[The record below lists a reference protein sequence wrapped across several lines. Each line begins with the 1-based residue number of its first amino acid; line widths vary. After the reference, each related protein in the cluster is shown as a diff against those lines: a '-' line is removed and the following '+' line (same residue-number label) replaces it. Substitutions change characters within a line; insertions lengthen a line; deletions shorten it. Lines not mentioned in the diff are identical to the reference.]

1 MQQPD
6 CYKLKTYNNDMTTP
20 RYIVGIDLGT
30 TNCVVAYVDTQTP
43 DLEPLPIQLF
53 HIPQLVTPGNVEERD
68 LLPSFLYLPAG
79 HEFPAGSLTLPWAED
94 LPFVV
99 GTLARTR
106 GAEVPGR
113 LISSAKSWLC
123 HVGVDRTAPLLPWG
137 GGEDLKKMSPLEVSA
152 QYLLHIR
159 NAWNLLMARD
169 SAELA
174 LEHQEVFLTVPASFD
189 AAARELTVQAAE
201 QAGLPAARLL
211 EEPQAAFYAWIQSTG
226 ERWRK
231 QVKVGDVILVCDV
244 GGGTTDFS
252 LIAVSDEGGELELKR
267 VAVGEHILLGGDNMD
282 LALAYAVQQ
291 RLATKGTKLDAWQM
305 RGLWQSCCMAKEN
318 LLQADAPK
326 SQPLAIL
333 GRGSSVIGGT
343 IRAELSYKEV
353 ETTLV
358 DGFFPRC
365 EPSDLPKAGR
375 RVGFQEMG
383 LPYAADPGV
392 TRHLA
397 KFLTRQRSSD
407 SDSHTFVHP
416 TAILFNGGVMK
427 ATVLRQ
433 RLAEVLNGWLSQE
446 GGEAIRPLEGTSLD
460 HAVACGAAYYGLARR
475 GKGIRI
481 RGGAARSYYIGI
493 ETSMPA
499 VPGIAAPL
507 KALCVVPFG
516 LEEGTESDIPSQ
528 EFGLVVGEPAQ
539 FRFLGSTTRREDQLG
554 TLVEEPG
561 EDLEELT
568 PLETT
573 LSWIGQEGV
582 TIPVRLHTHMTEVG
596 TLELWAVS
604 RDETHRWKLE
614 FNVRTAG
621 EE

>member
-1 MQQPD
+1 MSSS
-6 CYKLKTYNNDMTTP
+6 

-30 TNCVVAYVDTQTP
+30 TNCVVAYVDTQQTDGVDSP
-43 DLEPLPIQLF
+43 PIQLF
-53 HIPQLVTPGNVEERD
+53 HVPQLMTPGNVEERD

-94 LPFVV
+94 PSFVV

-123 HVGVDRTAPLLPWG
+123 HIGVDRTAPILPWG
-137 GGEDLKKMSPLEVSA
+137 GGEDLQKMSPLEVSA
-152 QYLLHIR
+152 QYLLHVR
-159 NAWNLLMARD
+159 QAWNFSVAKD
-169 SAELA
+169 DPASA

-201 QAGLPAARLL
+201 RAGLPAVRLL
-211 EEPQAAFYAWIQSTG
+211 EEPQAAFYAWIESAG

-231 QVKVGDVILVCDV
+231 RVQVGDMILVCDV
-244 GGGTTDFS
+244 GGGTTDLS

-291 RLATKGTKLDAWQM
+291 RLAAKGTKLDAWQM
-305 RGLWQSCCMAKEN
+305 RGLWQSCRAAKEG
-318 LLQADAPK
+318 LLQPDAPK
-326 SQPLAIL
+326 KQSLAIL
-333 GRGSSVIGGT
+333 GRGSGVVGGA
-343 IRAELSYKEV
+343 IRAELRYDEL
-353 ETTLV
+353 ETTVV

-365 EPSDLPKAGR
+365 APGDLPKTGR

-383 LPYAADPGV
+383 LPYAADPAV

-397 KFLTRQRSSD
+397 KFLTQQRPSESD
-407 SDSHTFVHP
+407 SRTFAHP

-427 ATVLRQ
+427 ATLLRQ
-433 RLAEVLNGWLSQE
+433 RLVDVLNGWLSQE
-446 GGEAIRPLEGTSLD
+446 EGAAMRVLEGTNLD
-460 HAVACGAAYYGLARR
+460 HAVARGAAYYGLARR
-475 GKGIRI
+475 GKGVRI
-481 RGGAARSYYIGI
+481 RSGAARSYYIGI

-516 LEEGTESDIPSQ
+516 MEEGTESDIPGQ

-539 FRFLGSTTRREDQLG
+539 FRFLGSTTRREDQIG
-554 TLVEEPG
+554 TLIEEPG
-561 EDLEELT
+561 EDIEELT

-582 TIPVRLHTHMTEVG
+582 MIPVRLQVHVTEVG

>member
-1 MQQPD
+1 
-6 CYKLKTYNNDMTTP
+6 MTNA

-30 TNCVVAYVDTQTP
+30 TNCVVAYADVSSL
-43 DLEPLPIQLF
+43 DLEPPTIQLLPV
-53 HIPQLVTPGNVEERD
+53 PQLVAPGNVEERD
-68 LLPSFLYLPAG
+68 MLPSFLYLPTSN
-79 HEFPAGSLTLPWAED
+79 EFPSGSLTLPWAED
-94 LPFVV
+94 NAVAI
-99 GTLARTR
+99 GTLARAR

-123 HVGVDRTAPLLPWG
+123 HVGVDRTAPILPWG
-137 GGEDLKKMSPLEVSA
+137 GGDDLKKMSPLEVSSS
-152 QYLLHIR
+152 YLMHIR
-159 NAWNLLMARD
+159 QAWNVQIAKGD
-169 SAELA
+169 PEQA
-174 LEHQEVFLTVPASFD
+174 LEKQDIFLTVPASFD

-201 QAGLPAARLL
+201 HAGLSSLRLL
-211 EEPQAAFYAWIQSTG
+211 EEPQAAFYSWIHSAG

-231 QVKVGDVILVCDV
+231 QVKVGDVILVCDI
-244 GGGTTDFS
+244 GGGTTDFT

-291 RLATKGTKLDAWQM
+291 RLTAKGTKLDTWQL
-305 RGLWQSCCMAKEN
+305 RGLSQNCRAAKET
-318 LLQADAPK
+318 LLQPAAPK
-326 SQPLAIL
+326 KQPLSIL
-333 GRGSSVIGGT
+333 GRGSSVVGGT
-343 IRAELSYKEV
+343 IRTELTYGEI
-353 ETTLV
+353 EATLIE
-358 DGFFPRC
+358 GFFPRC
-365 EPSDLPKAGR
+365 AANEMPKSGR

-397 KFLTRQRSSD
+397 KFLTRQRPTDQTDQS
-407 SDSHTFVHP
+407 FAHP
-416 TAILFNGGVMK
+416 TAVLFNGGVMK
-427 ATVLRQ
+427 AGLLRQ
-433 RLAEVLNGWLSQE
+433 RVIEVLNDWVGQE
-446 GGEAIRPLEGTSLD
+446 GGEGLRPLEGTNLD
-460 HAVACGAAYYGLARR
+460 HAVALGSVYYGLARR
-475 GKGIRI
+475 GKGVRI
-481 RGGAARSYYIGI
+481 HGGAARSYYIGI

-499 VPGIAAPL
+499 VPGVPAPL

-516 LEEGTESDIPSQ
+516 LEEGTESEIPGQ
-528 EFGLVVGEPAQ
+528 EFGLVVGEPAE

-554 TLVEEPG
+554 QLIEEP
-561 EDLEELT
+561 EDDIEELT

-582 TIPVRLHTHMTEVG
+582 TVPVRLQTHVTEVG

-621 EE
+621 DE

>member
-1 MQQPD
+1 
-6 CYKLKTYNNDMTTP
+6 MTAS

-30 TNCVVAYVDTQTP
+30 TNCVVAYVDTLTDTEHP
-43 DLEPLPIQLF
+43 AIQLL
-53 HIPQLVTPGNVEERD
+53 HIPQLVGPGDVEGHD
-68 LLPSFLYLPAG
+68 MLPSFLYLPG
-79 HEFPAGSLTLPWAED
+79 TREFPAGSLGLPWSEE

-99 GTLARTR
+99 GTLARSR

-123 HVGVDRTAPLLPWG
+123 HVGVDRTAPILPWG
-137 GGEDLKKMSPLEVSA
+137 GGEDLTKMSPLEVSA
-152 QYLLHIR
+152 QYLLHVR
-159 NAWNLLMARD
+159 QAWNFLMAED
-169 SAELA
+169 DPGLL
-174 LEHQEVFLTVPASFD
+174 LENQDVFLTVPASFD

-201 QAGLPAARLL
+201 RAGLPTVRLL
-211 EEPQAAFYAWIQSTG
+211 EEPQAAFYAWIQGMG

-231 QVKVGDVILVCDV
+231 QVKVGDVILVCDI

-291 RLATKGTKLDAWQM
+291 RLAASGTKLDTWQM
-305 RGLWQSCCMAKEN
+305 RGLSQTCRAAKET
-318 LLQADAPK
+318 LLQPDAPQ
-326 SQPLAIL
+326 SQPLVIL

-343 IRAELSYKEV
+343 IRAELHYE
-353 ETTLV
+353 ELERTLV

-365 EPSDLPKAGR
+365 APHEMPKTGR

-383 LPYAADPGV
+383 LPYAADPAV

-397 KFLTRQRSSD
+397 KFLTRQRASENDARS
-407 SDSHTFVHP
+407 FMHP
-416 TAILFNGGVMK
+416 TGILFNGGVMK
-427 ATVLRQ
+427 AGLLR
-433 RLAEVLNGWLSQE
+433 RRVVEVLNDWLSQE
-446 GGEAIRPLEGTSLD
+446 NGETLRTLEGTNFD
-460 HAVACGAAYYGLARR
+460 HAVACGAAYYGWARR
-475 GKGIRI
+475 GKGVRI
-481 RGGAARSYYIGI
+481 RGGVARSYYIGI

-516 LEEGTESDIPSQ
+516 MEEGTESDIPGQ

-539 FRFLGSTTRREDQLG
+539 FRFLGSTTRREDRLG
-554 TLVEEPG
+554 DLIEEPG
-561 EDLEELT
+561 EDIEEST

-582 TIPVRLHTHMTEVG
+582 TIPVRLHTHVTEVG

-614 FNVRTAG
+614 FNVRMAG

>member
-1 MQQPD
+1 
-6 CYKLKTYNNDMTTP
+6 MTNS

-30 TNCVVAYVDTQTP
+30 TNCVVAYIDTQTTDFDHP
-43 DLEPLPIQLF
+43 DIQLLRL
-53 HIPQLVTPGNVEERD
+53 PQLVTPGNVEEREM
-68 LLPSFLYLPAG
+68 LPSFLYLPSASD
-79 HEFPAGSLTLPWAED
+79 FPSGSLILPWAD
-94 LPFVV
+94 NPPFVV

-123 HVGVDRTAPLLPWG
+123 HVGVDRTAPILPWG
-137 GGEDLKKMSPLEVSA
+137 GAEDLKKMSPLEVASH
-152 QYLLHIR
+152 YLLHIR
-159 NAWNLLMARD
+159 NAWNFLMTREQPE
-169 SAELA
+169 SA
-174 LEHQEVFLTVPASFD
+174 LENQDILLTVPASFD

-201 QAGLPAARLL
+201 RAGFSSLRLL
-211 EEPQAAFYAWIQSTG
+211 EEPQAAFYAWIHGAG

-231 QVKVGDVILVCDV
+231 QVKVGDAILVCDV
-244 GGGTTDFS
+244 GGGTTDFT

-291 RLATKGTKLDAWQM
+291 RLAANGTKLDTWQM
-305 RGLWQSCCMAKEN
+305 RGLSQHCRAAKEI
-318 LLQADAPK
+318 LLQPDAPQ
-326 SQPLAIL
+326 SQPLSIL

-343 IRAELSYKEV
+343 IKTELTYNEMES
-353 ETTLV
+353 TLI

-365 EPSDLPKAGR
+365 EPTDMPRTGR

-397 KFLTRQRSSD
+397 KFLTKQRPPEQSAY
-407 SDSHTFVHP
+407 TFAHP
-416 TAILFNGGVMK
+416 TAVLFNGGVMK
-427 ATVLRQ
+427 SGLLRQ
-433 RLAEVLNGWLSQE
+433 RLIDVLNGWLSQE
-446 GGEAIRPLEGTSLD
+446 NGGAVRTLEGTDLD
-460 HAVACGAAYYGLARR
+460 HAVACGAVYYGLARR
-475 GKGIRI
+475 GKGVRI

-499 VPGIAAPL
+499 VPGIPAPL

-516 LEEGTESDIPSQ
+516 MEEGTEEDIPGQ
-528 EFGLVVGEPAQ
+528 EFGLVVGEPAE
-539 FRFLGSTTRREDQLG
+539 FRFLGSTTRREDHLG
-554 TLVEEPG
+554 QLVEEPG
-561 EDLEELT
+561 EEIEELT

-582 TIPVRLHTHMTEVG
+582 TIPVRLQTHVTEVG

-614 FNVRTAG
+614 FNVRTVG
-621 EE
+621 EDE

>member
-1 MQQPD
+1 
-6 CYKLKTYNNDMTTP
+6 MTAA

-30 TNCVVAYVDTQTP
+30 TNCVVSYVDTQSP
-43 DLEPLPIQLF
+43 DTESPPIQLLRL
-53 HIPQLVTPGNVEERD
+53 PQLVAPGDVEERD
-68 LLPSFLYLPAG
+68 MLPSFLYLPG
-79 HEFPAGSLTLPWAED
+79 GREFPSGSLTLPWAED
-94 LPFVV
+94 LSFVV
-99 GTLARTR
+99 GALARSR

-123 HVGVDRTAPLLPWG
+123 HVGVDRTAPILPWG
-137 GGEDLKKMSPLEVSA
+137 AGEDLTKMSPLDVSA
-152 QYLLHIR
+152 QYLIHIR
-159 NAWNLLMARD
+159 QAWNFLMARD
-169 SAELA
+169 NPELA
-174 LEHQEVFLTVPASFD
+174 LENQDLLLTVPASFD

-201 QAGLPAARLL
+201 RAGLPTVRLL
-211 EEPQAAFYAWIQSTG
+211 EEPQAAFYSWIQSMG
-226 ERWRK
+226 ERWRR
-231 QVKVGDVILVCDV
+231 QVKVGDVILVCDI

-252 LIAVSDEGGELELKR
+252 LIAVSEEGGELELKR

-291 RLATKGTKLDAWQM
+291 RLAAAGTKLDAWQM
-305 RGLWQSCCMAKEN
+305 RGLSQSCRAAKET
-318 LLQADAPK
+318 LLQLDAPK
-326 SQPLAIL
+326 SQPVAIL
-333 GRGSSVIGGT
+333 GRGSSVVGGT
-343 IRAELSYKEV
+343 IRTELQYEELEK
-353 ETTLV
+353 TLV

-365 EPSDLPKAGR
+365 APSDMPKTGR

-383 LPYAADPGV
+383 LPYAADPAV

-397 KFLTRQRSSD
+397 RFLSRQRSPESEND
-407 SDSHTFVHP
+407 AHTFVHP
-416 TAILFNGGVMK
+416 TALLFNGGVMK
-427 ATVLRQ
+427 ATLLRQ
-433 RLAEVLNGWLSQE
+433 RLVEVLNSWLVEE
-446 GGEAIRPLEGTSLD
+446 GDVPLRTLEGTNFD

-481 RGGAARSYYIGI
+481 RGGVARSYYIGI

-516 LEEGTESDIPSQ
+516 MEEGTESDIPGQ

-539 FRFLGSTTRREDQLG
+539 FRFLGSTTRREDHLG
-554 TLVEEPG
+554 DLIEEPG
-561 EDLEELT
+561 DEIEELT

-582 TIPVRLHTHMTEVG
+582 TIPVRLHTHVTEVG

-614 FNVRTAG
+614 FNVRMAG
-621 EE
+621 DEE

>member
-1 MQQPD
+1 MHAS
-6 CYKLKTYNNDMTTP
+6 

-30 TNCVVAYVDTQTP
+30 TNCVVAYLDTQTTDVDHP
-43 DLEPLPIQLF
+43 DIQLLRL
-53 HIPQLVTPGNVEERD
+53 PQLVTPGNVEEREM
-68 LLPSFLYLPAG
+68 LPSFLYLPGASD
-79 HEFPAGSLTLPWAED
+79 FPSGSLMLPWAD
-94 LPFVV
+94 NLPFVV

-113 LISSAKSWLC
+113 LIASAKSWLC
-123 HVGVDRTAPLLPWG
+123 HVGVDRTAPILPWG
-137 GGEDLKKMSPLEVSA
+137 GAEDLQKMSPLEVASH
-152 QYLLHIR
+152 YLLHIR
-159 NAWNLLMARD
+159 NAWNFLMAQ
-169 SAELA
+169 EQPECA
-174 LEHQEVFLTVPASFD
+174 LENQEILLTVPASFD

-201 QAGLPAARLL
+201 RAGLSSLRLL
-211 EEPQAAFYAWIQSTG
+211 EEPQAAFYAWIHGAG

-231 QVKVGDVILVCDV
+231 HVKVGDVILVCDV
-244 GGGTTDFS
+244 GGGTTDFT

-291 RLATKGTKLDAWQM
+291 RLAAKGVKLDAWQM
-305 RGLWQSCCMAKEN
+305 RGLSQHCRAAKEV
-318 LLQADAPK
+318 LLQPNAPP
-326 SQPLAIL
+326 SQPLSIL

-343 IRAELSYKEV
+343 IKTELTYSEV
-353 ETTLV
+353 ESTLIE
-358 DGFFPRC
+358 GFFPRC
-365 EPSDLPKAGR
+365 EPTELPKTGR

-397 KFLTRQRSSD
+397 KFLTRQRPSEHSAY
-407 SDSHTFVHP
+407 TFAHP
-416 TAILFNGGVMK
+416 TAVLFNGGVMK
-427 ATVLRQ
+427 SGLLRQ
-433 RLAEVLNGWLSQE
+433 RVVDVLNGWLAQE
-446 GGEAIRPLEGTSLD
+446 NGGAVRTLAGTNLD
-460 HAVACGAAYYGLARR
+460 QAVACGAVYYGLARR
-475 GKGIRI
+475 GKGVRI

-499 VPGIAAPL
+499 VPGIPAPL

-516 LEEGTESDIPSQ
+516 MEEGTEEDIPGQ
-528 EFGLVVGEPAQ
+528 EFGLVVGEPAE
-539 FRFLGSTTRREDQLG
+539 FRFLGSTTRREDRLGQLI
-554 TLVEEPG
+554 EEPG
-561 EDLEELT
+561 EEIEELT

-582 TIPVRLHTHMTEVG
+582 TIPVRLRIHVTEVG

-621 EE
+621 DE

>member
-1 MQQPD
+1 
-6 CYKLKTYNNDMTTP
+6 MTAS

-43 DLEPLPIQLF
+43 DLDHPVIELL
-53 HIPQLVTPGNVEERD
+53 HLPQLVTPGNVEAHD
-68 LLPSFLYLPAG
+68 MLPSFLYLPGG
-79 HEFPAGSLTLPWAED
+79 HEFPAGSLALPWAPD
-94 LPFVV
+94 MPFAI
-99 GTLARTR
+99 GTLARSR

-123 HVGVDRTAPLLPWG
+123 HVGVDRTAPILPWG
-137 GGEDLKKMSPLEVSA
+137 GGDDLKKMSPLEVSA
-152 QYLLHIR
+152 QYLVHIR
-159 NAWNLLMARD
+159 NAWNFLMAREQ
-169 SAELA
+169 AELA
-174 LEHQEVFLTVPASFD
+174 LEHQEILLTVPASFD

-201 QAGLPAARLL
+201 RAGLPAVRLL
-211 EEPQAAFYAWIQSTG
+211 EEPQAACYAWIHGMG

-231 QVKVGDVILVCDV
+231 QVKVGDVILVCDI
-244 GGGTTDFS
+244 GGGTSDFS

-291 RLATKGTKLDAWQM
+291 NLATKGTKLDSWQM
-305 RGLWQSCCMAKEN
+305 RGLSQNCRAAKEM
-318 LLQADAPK
+318 LLQPEAPK

-343 IRAELSYKEV
+343 IRAELTRKDLEA
-353 ETTLV
+353 TLV
-358 DGFFPRC
+358 DGFFPQC
-365 EPSDLPKAGR
+365 EPHDRPKAGR

-397 KFLTRQRSSD
+397 KFLTRQRGPEAD
-407 SDSHTFVHP
+407 SRTFAHP

-427 ATVLRQ
+427 ATLLRQ
-433 RLAEVLNGWLSQE
+433 RVVEVLNGWLSQE
-446 GGEAIRPLEGTSLD
+446 GGAALRTLEGTNLD

-475 GKGIRI
+475 GKGVRI
-481 RGGAARSYYIGI
+481 RGGAARAYYIGI

-516 LEEGTESDIPSQ
+516 MEEGTESDIPGQ

-539 FRFLGSTTRREDQLG
+539 FRFLGSTTRRQDQLG
-554 TLVEEPG
+554 QLIDEPG
-561 EDLEELT
+561 EEIEELT

-582 TIPVRLHTHMTEVG
+582 TIPVRLQTHVTEVG

>member
-1 MQQPD
+1 
-6 CYKLKTYNNDMTTP
+6 MTVS

-30 TNCVVAYVDTQTP
+30 TNCVVAYVDTQIADADHP
-43 DLEPLPIQLF
+43 SIQLL
-53 HIPQLVTPGNVEERD
+53 HIPQLVAPGDVEERD
-68 LLPSFLYLPAG
+68 MLPSFLYLPSG
-79 HEFPAGSLTLPWAED
+79 REFPAGSLALPWAED

-113 LISSAKSWLC
+113 LIASAKSWLC
-123 HVGVDRTAPLLPWG
+123 HVGVDRTAPILPWG

-159 NAWNLLMARD
+159 HAWNFLMARD
-169 SAELA
+169 NPELA

-201 QAGLPAARLL
+201 WAGFPTVRLL
-211 EEPQAAFYAWIQSTG
+211 EEPQAAFYAWIQDTG

-231 QVKVGDVILVCDV
+231 QVRVGDVILVCDI

-291 RLATKGTKLDAWQM
+291 RLAANGTKLDAWQM
-305 RGLWQSCCMAKEN
+305 RGLWQSCREAKEK
-318 LLQADAPK
+318 LLQADSPQ
-326 SQPLAIL
+326 SYPVTIL

-343 IRAELSYKEV
+343 LRTELHYE
-353 ETTLV
+353 ELEATLV

-365 EPSDLPKAGR
+365 ESNEVPKTSR

-397 KFLTRQRSSD
+397 KFLTRQRMSEG
-407 SDSHTFVHP
+407 DSHTFVHP

-427 ATVLRQ
+427 ATLLRQ
-433 RLAEVLNGWLSQE
+433 RLVEVLNSWLSQE
-446 GGEAIRPLEGTSLD
+446 GGETLRTLEGTNLD

-481 RGGAARSYYIGI
+481 RGGVARSYYIGI

-507 KALCVVPFG
+507 KALCVVPYG
-516 LEEGTESDIPSQ
+516 MEEGTESDIPGQ

-539 FRFLGSTTRREDQLG
+539 FRFLGSTTRREDQVG
-554 TLVEEPG
+554 TLIEEPG
-561 EDLEELT
+561 EDIEELT

-573 LSWIGQEGV
+573 LSWIGQEGI
-582 TIPVRLHTHMTEVG
+582 TIPVRLRSHVTEVG

>member
-1 MQQPD
+1 
-6 CYKLKTYNNDMTTP
+6 MTSS

-30 TNCVVAYVDTQTP
+30 TNCVVAYVDTHTQ
-43 DLEPLPIQLF
+43 DLDNPPIQLLQL
-53 HIPQLVTPGNVEERD
+53 PQLVTPGQVEEQD
-68 LLPSFLYLPAG
+68 MLPSFLYLPAG
-79 HEFPAGSLTLPWAED
+79 HEFPAGSLTLPWGED
-94 LPFVV
+94 LPLVV
-99 GTLARTR
+99 GALARSR

-123 HVGVDRTAPLLPWG
+123 HVGVDRTAPILPWG

-152 QYLLHIR
+152 QYLLHVR
-159 NAWNLLMARD
+159 SAWNFLMARD
-169 SAELA
+169 AAEFA
-174 LEHQEVFLTVPASFD
+174 LERQEVLLTVPASFD

-201 QAGLPAARLL
+201 RAGLPTVRLL
-211 EEPQAAFYAWIQSTG
+211 EEPQAAFYAWIHGAG

-231 QVKVGDVILVCDV
+231 QVKVGDVILVCDI

-252 LIAVSDEGGELELKR
+252 LIAVSDEDGELELRR

-282 LALAYAVQQ
+282 LALAYTVQQ
-291 RLATKGTKLDAWQM
+291 RLATKGTKLDTWQM
-305 RGLWQSCCMAKEN
+305 RGLSQNCRAAKET
-318 LLQADAPK
+318 LLQSAAPK
-326 SQPLAIL
+326 KQPVAIL

-343 IRAELSYKEV
+343 IRTELTHAEL

-365 EPSDLPKAGR
+365 AQNDLPKAGR

-397 KFLTRQRSSD
+397 KFLTRQRSAEGEAR
-407 SDSHTFVHP
+407 TFAHP
-416 TAILFNGGVMK
+416 TAVLFNGGVMK
-427 ATVLRQ
+427 ATLLRQ
-433 RLAEVLNGWLSQE
+433 RVVDVLNGWLAQE
-446 GGEAIRPLEGTSLD
+446 SGAPLRLLEGTDLD

-475 GKGIRI
+475 GKGVRI
-481 RGGAARSYYIGI
+481 RGGTARSYYIGI

-516 LEEGTESDIPSQ
+516 MEEGTESEIPGQ

-539 FRFLGSTTRREDQLG
+539 FRFLGSTTRREDHVGQLI
-554 TLVEEPG
+554 EEPG
-561 EDLEELT
+561 EDIEELT
-568 PLETT
+568 PMETT

-582 TIPVRLHTHMTEVG
+582 TIPVRLRTHVTEVG

-614 FNVRTAG
+614 FNVRTG
-621 EE
+621 NEE

>member
-1 MQQPD
+1 
-6 CYKLKTYNNDMTTP
+6 
-20 RYIVGIDLGT
+20 
-30 TNCVVAYVDTQTP
+30 
-43 DLEPLPIQLF
+43 
-53 HIPQLVTPGNVEERD
+53 
-68 LLPSFLYLPAG
+68 
-79 HEFPAGSLTLPWAED
+79 
-94 LPFVV
+94 
-99 GTLARTR
+99 
-106 GAEVPGR
+106 
-113 LISSAKSWLC
+113 SWLC
-123 HVGVDRTAPLLPWG
+123 HVGVDRTAPILPWG

-152 QYLLHIR
+152 HYLLHIR
-159 NAWNLLMARD
+159 QAWNFLMAKD
-169 SAELA
+169 DPALA
-174 LEHQEVFLTVPASFD
+174 LEYQEVFLTVPASFD

-201 QAGLPAARLL
+201 RAGLPAVRLL
-211 EEPQAAFYAWIQSTG
+211 EEPQAAFYAWIESAG

-231 QVKVGDVILVCDV
+231 RVKVGDSILVCDV

-291 RLATKGTKLDAWQM
+291 RLAAKGTKLDAWQM
-305 RGLWQSCCMAKEN
+305 RGLWQSCRAAKES
-318 LLQADAPK
+318 LLQPDAPK
-326 SQPLAIL
+326 KQPLAIL
-333 GRGSSVIGGT
+333 GRGSGVIGGS
-343 IRAELSYKEV
+343 IRADLRYEEL
-353 ETTLV
+353 ETTVV

-365 EPSDLPKAGR
+365 EPGDLPKTGR
-375 RVGFQEMG
+375 RIGFQEMG
-383 LPYAADPGV
+383 LPYAADPAV

-397 KFLTRQRSSD
+397 KFLTQQRAVESD
-407 SDSHTFVHP
+407 THTFAHP

-427 ATVLRQ
+427 ATLLRQ
-433 RLAEVLNGWLSQE
+433 RLVDVLDGWLSQE
-446 GGEAIRPLEGTSLD
+446 GGTAMRVLEGTNLD
-460 HAVACGAAYYGLARR
+460 HAVARGAAYYGLARR
-475 GKGIRI
+475 GKGVRI
-481 RGGAARSYYIGI
+481 RSGAARSYYIGI

-516 LEEGTESDIPSQ
+516 MEEGTESDIPGQ

-539 FRFLGSTTRREDQLG
+539 FRFLGSTTRREDQIG
-554 TLVEEPG
+554 TLIEEPG
-561 EDLEELT
+561 NDIEELT

-582 TIPVRLHTHMTEVG
+582 MIPVRLQTHVTEVG

-614 FNVRTAG
+614 FNVRTSG

>member
-1 MQQPD
+1 
-6 CYKLKTYNNDMTTP
+6 MTAS

-43 DLEPLPIQLF
+43 EVDHPPIQLL
-53 HIPQLVTPGNVEERD
+53 HLPQLVAPGDVEERD
-68 LLPSFLYLPAG
+68 VLPSFLYLPSG
-79 HEFPAGSLTLPWAED
+79 REFPAGSLRLPWSED

-113 LISSAKSWLC
+113 LIASAKSWLC
-123 HVGVDRTAPLLPWG
+123 HVGVDRTAPILPWG
-137 GGEDLKKMSPLEVSA
+137 GGEDLTKMSPLEVSA

-159 NAWNLLMARD
+159 QAWNFLMAQDNR
-169 SAELA
+169 ELV
-174 LEHQEVFLTVPASFD
+174 LENQEVFLTVPASFD

-201 QAGLPAARLL
+201 RAGLPAVRLL
-211 EEPQAAFYAWIQSTG
+211 EEPQAAFYAWIQSMG

-231 QVKVGDVILVCDV
+231 QVRVGDVILVCDV

-291 RLATKGTKLDAWQM
+291 RLATNGTKLDAWQM
-305 RGLWQSCCMAKEN
+305 RGLSQSCRVAKES
-318 LLQADAPK
+318 LLFSDAPK
-326 SQPLAIL
+326 SQPLTIL

-343 IRAELSYKEV
+343 IRTELHYE
-353 ETTLV
+353 ELEQTLV
-358 DGFFPRC
+358 EGFFPRC
-365 EPSDLPKAGR
+365 AASDLPKAGR

-383 LPYAADPGV
+383 LPYAADPAV

-397 KFLTRQRSSD
+397 KFLTRQRTTD
-407 SDSHTFVHP
+407 NDTRTFVHP

-427 ATVLRQ
+427 SPLLRH
-433 RLAEVLNGWLSQE
+433 RLVEVLNSWLSEEPQAE
-446 GGEAIRPLEGTSLD
+446 LRTLEGTSFD

-481 RGGAARSYYIGI
+481 RGGVARSYYIGI

-516 LEEGTESDIPSQ
+516 MEEGTESDIPAQ

-539 FRFLGSTTRREDQLG
+539 FRFLGSTTRREDHLG
-554 TLVEEPG
+554 DLIEEPG
-561 EDLEELT
+561 EDIEELT

-582 TIPVRLHTHMTEVG
+582 TIPVRLRTHVTEVG

-614 FNVRTAG
+614 FNVRMAG

>member
-1 MQQPD
+1 MP
-6 CYKLKTYNNDMTTP
+6 TP

-30 TNCVVAYVDTQTP
+30 TNCVVAYIDTQDT
-43 DLEPLPIQLF
+43 DLEHPTIQLLP
-53 HIPQLVTPGNVEERD
+53 IPQLVAPGHVEEREM
-68 LLPSFLYLPAG
+68 LPSFLYLPTG
-79 HEFPAGSLTLPWAED
+79 NEFPAGSLTLPWADD

-113 LISSAKSWLC
+113 LIASAKSWLC
-123 HVGVDRTAPLLPWG
+123 HVGVDRTAPILPWG
-137 GGEDLKKMSPLEVSA
+137 GGDDLKKMSPLEVTSH
-152 QYLLHIR
+152 YLSHLR
-159 NAWNLLMARD
+159 SAWNFSIAKD
-169 SAELA
+169 APDLA
-174 LEHQEVFLTVPASFD
+174 LEQQDVLLTVPASFD

-201 QAGLPAARLL
+201 RAGLSTLRLL
-211 EEPQAAFYAWIQSTG
+211 EEPQAAFYSWIYAAG

-231 QVKVGDVILVCDV
+231 AVKVGDVILVCDV

-291 RLATKGTKLDAWQM
+291 RLAAKGTKLDAWQM
-305 RGLWQSCCMAKEN
+305 RGLSQNCRAAKES
-318 LLQADAPK
+318 LLQVDAPK
-326 SQPLAIL
+326 SQPLTVL

-343 IRAELSYKEV
+343 IRTELNYNEL

-358 DGFFPRC
+358 DGFFPQC
-365 EPSDLPKAGR
+365 EPTDMPKAGR

-383 LPYAADPGV
+383 LPYASDPGV

-397 KFLTRQRSSD
+397 KFLTRQRSAEQADHS
-407 SDSHTFVHP
+407 FAHP
-416 TAILFNGGVMK
+416 TALLFNGGVMK
-427 ATVLRQ
+427 AGLLRH
-433 RLAEVLNGWLSQE
+433 RIVEVLNGWLAQE
-446 GGEAIRPLEGTSLD
+446 GGAELRTLEGTNLD
-460 HAVACGAAYYGLARR
+460 HAVALGAAYYGLARR
-475 GKGIRI
+475 GKGVRI
-481 RGGAARSYYIGI
+481 RGGAARAYYIGI

-499 VPGIAAPL
+499 VPGIPAPL

-516 LEEGTESDIPSQ
+516 MEEGTENDIPGQ
-528 EFGLVVGEPAQ
+528 EFGLVVGEPAE
-539 FRFLGSTTRREDQLG
+539 FRFLGSTTRREDHLGQLI
-554 TLVEEPG
+554 EEPG
-561 EDLEELT
+561 DDIDELS
-568 PLETT
+568 PMETT

-582 TIPVRLHTHMTEVG
+582 TIPVRLHAHVTEVG

-621 EE
+621 DDEPV

>member
-1 MQQPD
+1 
-6 CYKLKTYNNDMTTP
+6 MTAS

-30 TNCVVAYVDTQTP
+30 TNCVVAYVDTQAP
-43 DLEPLPIQLF
+43 DTDHPPIQLLS
-53 HIPQLVTPGNVEERD
+53 IPQLVAPGDVEGRD
-68 LLPSFLYLPAG
+68 VLPSFLYLPGAR
-79 HEFPAGSLTLPWAED
+79 EFPSGSLSLPWAED
-94 LPFVV
+94 VPFVV
-99 GTLARTR
+99 GVLARSR

-123 HVGVDRTAPLLPWG
+123 HVGVDRTAPILPWG
-137 GGEDLKKMSPLEVSA
+137 AGEDLTKMSPLEVSA
-152 QYLLHIR
+152 QYLVHIR
-159 NAWNLLMARD
+159 QAWNYLMARD
-169 SAELA
+169 NPECA
-174 LEHQEVFLTVPASFD
+174 LENQEVFLTVPASFD

-201 QAGLPAARLL
+201 RAGLPTVRLL
-211 EEPQAAFYAWIQSTG
+211 EEPQAAFYAWIHG
-226 ERWRK
+226 MGDRWRK
-231 QVKVGDVILVCDV
+231 QVRVGDVILVCDI

-252 LIAVSDEGGELELKR
+252 LIAVSEEGGELELKR

-291 RLATKGTKLDAWQM
+291 RLAASGTRLDAWQM
-305 RGLWQSCCMAKEN
+305 RGLSQSCRVAKET
-318 LLQADAPK
+318 LLQGGAPK
-326 SQPLAIL
+326 SQPVVIL

-343 IRAELSYKEV
+343 LRTELHYEEV
-353 ETTLV
+353 EQTLV

-365 EPSDLPKAGR
+365 APSDLPKAGR

-383 LPYAADPGV
+383 LPYAADPAV

-397 KFLTRQRSSD
+397 KFLTRHRAADGDAQ
-407 SDSHTFVHP
+407 TFVRP

-427 ATVLRQ
+427 ATLLRQ
-433 RLAEVLNGWLSQE
+433 RVVEVLNHWLMDA
-446 GGEAIRPLEGTSLD
+446 GGAPLRTLEGTDLD
-460 HAVACGAAYYGLARR
+460 RAVACGAAYYGLARR
-475 GKGIRI
+475 GRGIRI
-481 RGGAARSYYIGI
+481 RGGVARSYYIGI

-499 VPGIAAPL
+499 VPGVAAPL

-516 LEEGTESDIPSQ
+516 MEEGTEGDIPGQ

-539 FRFLGSTTRREDQLG
+539 FRFLGSTTRRQDRLG
-554 TLVEEPG
+554 DLIEEPG
-561 EDLEELT
+561 EDIEELT

-582 TIPVRLHTHMTEVG
+582 TIPVRLRVHVTEVG

-614 FNVRTAG
+614 FNVRMAG

>member
-1 MQQPD
+1 
-6 CYKLKTYNNDMTTP
+6 MTNS

-30 TNCVVAYVDTQTP
+30 TNCVVAYIDTHTTDFDHP
-43 DLEPLPIQLF
+43 DIQLLRL
-53 HIPQLVTPGNVEERD
+53 PQLVSPGNVEEREM
-68 LLPSFLYLPAG
+68 LPSFLYLPSASD
-79 HEFPAGSLTLPWAED
+79 FPAGSLALPWKDD
-94 LPFVV
+94 LTLVV

-106 GAEVPGR
+106 GAEAPGR

-123 HVGVDRTAPLLPWG
+123 HVGVDRTAPILPWG
-137 GGEDLKKMSPLEVSA
+137 GADDLKKMSPLEVASH
-152 QYLLHIR
+152 YLLHIR
-159 NAWNLLMARD
+159 NAWNFLMAREQPE
-169 SAELA
+169 SA
-174 LEHQEVFLTVPASFD
+174 LENQDILLTVPASFD

-201 QAGLPAARLL
+201 QAGLSSLRLL
-211 EEPQAAFYAWIQSTG
+211 EEPQAAFYAWIHGAG

-244 GGGTTDFS
+244 GGGTTDFT

-291 RLATKGTKLDAWQM
+291 RLAANGTKLDAWQM
-305 RGLWQSCCMAKEN
+305 RGLSQHCRAAKEI
-318 LLQADAPK
+318 LLQPEAPQ
-326 SQPLAIL
+326 SQPLSIL

-343 IRAELSYKEV
+343 IKTELTYSEI
-353 ETTLV
+353 ESTLV

-365 EPSDLPKAGR
+365 EPTDMPKTGR
-375 RVGFQEMG
+375 RVGLQEMG
-383 LPYAADPGV
+383 LPYAADPAV

-397 KFLTRQRSSD
+397 KFLTRQRSSEQNA
-407 SDSHTFVHP
+407 HTFAHP

-427 ATVLRQ
+427 SGLLRQ
-433 RLAEVLNGWLSQE
+433 RIVDVLSYWLEQENG
-446 GGEAIRPLEGTSLD
+446 GAVRMLEGTNLD
-460 HAVACGAAYYGLARR
+460 HAVACGAVYYGLARR
-475 GKGIRI
+475 GKGVRI

-499 VPGIAAPL
+499 VPGIPAPL

-516 LEEGTESDIPSQ
+516 MEEGTEEDIPGQ
-528 EFGLVVGEPAQ
+528 EFGLVVGEPAE
-539 FRFLGSTTRREDQLG
+539 FRFLGSTTRREDRLGQLI
-554 TLVEEPG
+554 EEPG
-561 EDLEELT
+561 EEIEELT

-582 TIPVRLHTHMTEVG
+582 TIPVRLQTHVTEVG

-621 EE
+621 DDEQQ